1 MLTETNTNASRS
13 TSNLRAFAQQNKFEE
28 ILVKGSKDFLFLAST
43 QTFKMLRKGI

>member
-1 MLTETNTNASRS
+1 MHLDPHRTF
-13 TSNLRAFAQQNKFEE
+13 AFAQQNKFEE